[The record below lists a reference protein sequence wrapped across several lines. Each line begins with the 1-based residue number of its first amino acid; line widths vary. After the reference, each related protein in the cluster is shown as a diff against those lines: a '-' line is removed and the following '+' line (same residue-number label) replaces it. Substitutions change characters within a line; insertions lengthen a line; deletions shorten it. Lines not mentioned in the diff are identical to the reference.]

1 MKRTKSPTGSRALLI
16 FFNRRKAGSIA
27 SASGLQ
33 LASVAYASDLQ
44 LASVAYASDLQ
55 LAPVAYASGLSLA
68 PVAYASGLSLAP
80 VAYAPTIWLTIAAAS
95 VTFTCLSPLTS
106 ASRNLRIEAFSKL
119 SYAAL
124 YML

>member
-68 PVAYASGLSLAP
+68 PVAYA
-80 VAYAPTIWLTIAAAS
+80 PTIWLTIAAAS

>member
-1 MKRTKSPTGSRALLI
+1 MRDEEDEEPDRKSGSSH

-27 SASGLQ
+27 SASGLK
-33 LASVAYASDLQ
+33 LASVASASDLQ
-44 LASVAYASDLQ
+44 
-55 LAPVAYASGLSLA
+55 
-68 PVAYASGLSLAP
+68 LAP